1 MSKNNAPFSV
11 NLDSSMEIANEVRT
25 IMDASSA
32 TGISAIDSGIC
43 GNSGKLSWLIPA
55 ILVRDL
61 PHVIFA
67 QWFSCDLVS
76 LSFIVWLVEY
86 SLAGREAGLGT
97 KAVIYLPEL
106 RFSM

>member
-1 MSKNNAPFSV
+1 MVIPFPVSKNSAPFSV
-11 NLDSSMEIANEVRT
+11 NLDSSIEIANDVRA
-25 IMDASSA
+25 IIDASSA

-43 GNSGKLSWLIPA
+43 GNSGKLSRLIPA

-67 QWFSCDLVS
+67 QWFSCDSVS
-76 LSFIVWLVEY
+76 LSFY